1 MIVCIHTDSIPLLEK
16 SKIMDLTIGKSYRPL
31 NLAIEWQKSGILIQ
45 NDSGKLRYYHPDRFE
60 SLSEIREKKL
70 EILAK

>member
-1 MIVCIHTDSIPLLEK
+1 MIVCIHTDSIPVLEK
-16 SKIMDLTIGKSYRPL
+16 SKIMELTIGKSYQPL
-31 NLAIEWQKSGILIQ
+31 NLAIDWKKNGILIQ

-70 EILAK
+70 QKLEC